1 MSMNQELEAVPMR
14 AEASPFTFKL
24 LDRQRDSLRRIAA
37 TTGTALSEQIRRGI
51 DLWIAQ
57 QEQGR

>member
-1 MSMNQELEAVPMR
+1 VTTNLIEEAPKR
-14 AEASPFTFKL
+14 AEARPYTFKL
-24 LDRQRDSLRRIAA
+24 LERQRDSLKRISSV
-37 TTGTALSEQIRRGI
+37 TGTALAEQIRRGV